1 MTDPQ
6 TWVLRHVTGAV
17 LVIGCVSAAVCSS
30 SLAAP
35 PVEPT
40 HEPRLEAAAPLSLDE
55 ARALALLGNPE
66 LEAFSWEI
74 RSREAKAV
82 QAGQPP
88 NPELDVRL
96 TRLDIPQNGQAQEDG
111 RWRVIYSQE
120 LELGGKGRRRHE
132 LARSEQHLA
141 EWDYRAKLDEVNAR
155 VAGRF
160 TAVLGAQR
168 RVALLRESA
177 EFFEV
182 LREKV
187 SLLVE
192 SGAMGS
198 LAMHD
203 VKSRAGLAR
212 IDLQQAEYQLEAA
225 RYGLAAQWGNDSPRF
240 TEAVGDLE
248 RTHEVPSLET
258 VLELAQRTPAV
269 ARWKAERARA
279 EAALALG
286 KSGRVPDVTAG
297 AGMRWEENTDER
309 DYIVDVEVTLP
320 VFDRKRG
327 EIRAAQF
334 DMRRAE
340 AGGRAAEIVT
350 NERIVERY
358 YELAHNNS
366 RKQTLFDDVLPAV
379 RASFEAHRAVL
390 ESRAAS
396 LRDLLDA
403 RRDLADAEIEY
414 TQALVDWHTSFAA
427 LEAIVGE
434 SLRRPTEIER

>member
-6 TWVLRHVTGAV
+6 TWMLRCVTGAAMI
-17 LVIGCVSAAVCSS
+17 IGCASAALSGDDFAASS
-30 SLAAP
+30 I
-35 PVEPT
+35 EPT
-40 HEPRLEAAAPLSLDE
+40 HGPRVEAAAPLSMDE

-96 TRLDIPQNGQAQEDG
+96 TRLDIPQGGQPQEDG
-111 RWRVIYSQE
+111 RWRVLYSQE

-132 LARSEQHLA
+132 LARTEQDLA
-141 EWDYRAKLDEVNAR
+141 EWDYRAKRDEVTAR
-155 VAGRF
+155 VTGRF

-168 RVALLRESA
+168 RVELLRDSV
-177 EFFEV
+177 EFFDD
-182 LREKV
+182 LRDKV
-187 SLLVE
+187 SSLVE

-212 IDLQQAEYQLEAA
+212 IDLQQAEFQLEAA
-225 RYGLAAQWGNDSPRF
+225 RFGLAAQWGNDSPKF
-240 TEAVGDLE
+240 TEALGDLE
-248 RTHEVPSLET
+248 RTHEIPSLET
-258 VLELAQRTPAV
+258 VLDLAQRTPAV

-286 KSGRVPDVTAG
+286 KAGRIPDVTAG
-297 AGMRWEENTDER
+297 AGLRWEENTDER
-309 DYIVDVEVTLP
+309 DYLVDVEVTLP
-320 VFDRKRG
+320 ILDRKRG
-327 EIRAAQF
+327 EIRAARF

-350 NERIVERY
+350 NEKIVERY
-358 YELAHNNS
+358 YELAHSNS
-366 RKQTLFDDVLPAV
+366 RKQTLLDDVLPAV
-379 RASFEAHRAVL
+379 RASFEAHRRVL
-390 ESRAAS
+390 ESRSAS

-403 RRDLADAEIEY
+403 RRDLAQAEIDY
-414 TQALVDWHTSFAA
+414 TQALVDWHTSFAE

-434 SLRRPTEIER
+434 PLTRPAEIGR

>member
-6 TWVLRHVTGAV
+6 IWMLRWVTGAA
-17 LVIGCVSAAVCSS
+17 LIIGCVSAAISGDDVSASS
-30 SLAAP
+30 IGQ
-35 PVEPT
+35 T
-40 HEPRLEAAAPLSLDE
+40 HGPRVEAAAPLSLDE
-55 ARALALLGNPE
+55 ARALALMGNPE
-66 LEAFSWEI
+66 LEAFSWEV
-74 RSREAKAV
+74 RSREAKAL

-96 TRLDIPQNGQAQEDG
+96 TRLDIPQSSQPREDG
-111 RWRVIYSQE
+111 RWRVLYSQE
-120 LELGGKGRRRHE
+120 LELGGKGRRRHD
-132 LARSEQHLA
+132 LARTERDLA
-141 EWDYRAKLDEVNAR
+141 EWDYRAKRDEVTAR

-168 RVALLRESA
+168 RVELLRESVD
-177 EFFEV
+177 FFEG

-192 SGAMGS
+192 SGALGS

-203 VKSRAGLAR
+203 IKSRAGLAR

-225 RYGLAAQWGNDSPRF
+225 RFGLAAQWGNDSPRF
-240 TEAVGDLE
+240 TEALGNLE
-248 RTHEVPSLET
+248 RTHEIPSLET
-258 VLELAQRTPAV
+258 VLELARQTPAV
-269 ARWKAERARA
+269 ARWEAERARA

-286 KSGRVPDVTAG
+286 KAGRIPDVTTG
-297 AGMRWEENTDER
+297 AGLRWEENTDER
-309 DYIVDVEVTLP
+309 DYLFDVEITLP
-320 VFDRKRG
+320 ILDRKRG
-327 EIRAAQF
+327 EIRAARF

-358 YELAHNNS
+358 YELAHSNS
-366 RKQTLFDDVLPAV
+366 RKRTLFDDVLPAV
-379 RASFEAHRAVL
+379 RASFEAYRRVL
-390 ESRAAS
+390 ESQSAS

-403 RRDLADAEIEY
+403 RRDLAQAEIEY
-414 TQALVDWHTSFAA
+414 TEALVDWHTSFAA

-434 SLRRPTEIER
+434 ALPRAAGIAR